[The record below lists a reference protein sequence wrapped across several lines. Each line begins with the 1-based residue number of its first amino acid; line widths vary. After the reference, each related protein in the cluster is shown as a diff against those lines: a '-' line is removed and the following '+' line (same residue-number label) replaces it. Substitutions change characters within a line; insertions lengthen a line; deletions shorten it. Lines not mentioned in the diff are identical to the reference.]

1 MTDTLDAATSA
12 DARWHRLDPRMLL
25 IHPIIELGR
34 AIPALLGLLIAGNT
48 SGQGSRWSLI
58 AAGAVIVLSLT
69 RWFTTRLRV
78 TPEQIQLRHGLV
90 RRQTLSAPLDR
101 VRTVDVT
108 AHLLHRVLGLARVV
122 IGTGTSDRRGRG
134 RLVLDGLTVD
144 AATQLRDDLLHRRGG
159 APEAAATTAGGE
171 YEIARLDP
179 AWIRYAP
186 FTLSGVLTGVIIYG
200 FALRLNNEAHLNLL
214 KLGPLHRAGL
224 ALRHT
229 PVVLDAVAV
238 AVAVIVF
245 VAIASTV
252 GYVLAFWD
260 FRLTRH
266 DGGTL
271 HVARGLITSRA
282 TSIERRRL
290 VGVELSELFMLRLV
304 RGARTLAIAT
314 GLRARRGAERGGEV
328 LLPPAPRAVAVAVAA
343 AVLETPR
350 PFTAPLRP
358 HGRNALRR
366 RLVRAEAGALLAIGA
381 VEAIHAVGGRVG
393 WLVFVSL
400 ALIPLAV
407 PLATDRFRN
416 LGHAYVDGYV
426 VARSGS
432 LLRRTN
438 ALRADSV
445 IGWNLTSTFFQRRL
459 RLTTL
464 TATTAAGKQHYRI
477 LDADADE
484 AVAFADATLPGLLT
498 DFLR

>member
-1 MTDTLDAATSA
+1 MTDTLGAATSA
-12 DARWHRLDPRMLL
+12 DVRWHRLNPRMLL

-34 AIPALLGLLIAGNT
+34 AIPALLGLLIAGNS

-134 RLVLDGLTVD
+134 RLVLDGLTLQ
-144 AATQLRDDLLHRRGG
+144 AATQLRDDLLHHRVAQTTPFVG
-159 APEAAATTAGGE
+159 AAE
-171 YEIARLDP
+171 YEIVRLDP

-200 FALRLNNEAHLNLL
+200 FALRLNNEAHLNLA
-214 KLGPLHRAGL
+214 KVGPLHRAGVALKHTPL
-224 ALRHT
+224 AL
-229 PVVLDAVAV
+229 DALAV

-245 VAIASTV
+245 VAIASTA

-271 HVARGLITSRA
+271 HVTRGLITSRA

-328 LLPPAPRAVAVAVAA
+328 LLPPAPRTVAVAVAG
-343 AVLETPR
+343 AVLDTPR
-350 PFTAPLRP
+350 PLTMPLRP

-366 RLVRAEAGALLAIGA
+366 RLIRAEAGALLVIA
-381 VEAIHAVGGRVG
+381 VLELLHAAGGRVG
-393 WLVFVSL
+393 WLVLVSL
-400 ALIPLAV
+400 LLIPLVV
-407 PLATDRFRN
+407 PLAIDRFRN
-416 LGHAYVDGYV
+416 LGHGYVDGYV

-445 IGWNLTSTFFQRRL
+445 IGWNFTSTFFQRRL

-477 LDADADE
+477 LDADTDE

-498 DFLR
+498 EFLR

>member
-1 MTDTLDAATSA
+1 MTDTLDAHTSA
-12 DARWHRLDPRMLL
+12 DARWHRLNPRMLL

-34 AIPALLGLLIAGNT
+34 AIPALLGLLIAGST

-58 AAGAVIVLSLT
+58 AAGAVIVMSLT

-134 RLVLDGLTVD
+134 RLVLDGLTLE
-144 AATQLRDDLLHRRGG
+144 AATQLRDDLLHRDL
-159 APEAAATTAGGE
+159 APTPPDAATE

-200 FALRLNNEAHLNLL
+200 FALRLNNEAHLNLARI
-214 KLGPLHRAGL
+214 GPLHRAGM

-229 PVVLDAVAV
+229 PVALDALAV

-245 VAIASTV
+245 VAVASTA

-260 FRLTRH
+260 FRLSRH

-271 HVARGLITSRA
+271 HVTRGLITSRA

-328 LLPPAPRAVAVAVAA
+328 LLPPAPRAAAVAVAA

-350 PFTAPLRP
+350 PFTTPLHP

-366 RLVRAEAGALLAIGA
+366 RLIRAEAGALLVIALLELA
-381 VEAIHAVGGRVG
+381 HAAGGRVG
-393 WLVFVSL
+393 WLVVGSL
-400 ALIPLAV
+400 VLIPLVV
-407 PLATDRFRN
+407 PLALDRFRN

-438 ALRADSV
+438 ALRADAV
-445 IGWNLTSTFFQRRL
+445 IGWNFTSTFFQRRL

-477 LDADADE
+477 LDADTDE
-484 AVAFADATLPGLLT
+484 AIAFADASRPGLLT
-498 DFLR
+498 EFLK